1 MQHPFIPRGEGEEET
16 MLEAIGVSS
25 FEKLLA
31 PIPAHLRLGR
41 LLDLPAPQSEYQIAR
56 QFETLAALNDVPSR
70 FTSFLGAGSYDHFVP
85 AAVDHLSFRSEFYTA
100 YTPYQAEVGQGTL
113 TTIFEFQSMLAELT
127 GMDLANAS
135 LYDGASALAEAAL
148 LAASVSGK
156 SKVVVAGPLHP
167 NYLQVLATYCR
178 GQGIEVVTEPS
189 PDGTINRGWVRDA
202 LPGAAAVV
210 AQSPN
215 FFGIVED
222 LSGVFADARTL
233 GVKAIQ
239 VFLPHALV
247 LYKTPADMGADLAV
261 AEGLSLG
268 SPPSFG
274 GPALGLFTSRL
285 EFARHIP
292 GRLVGETVD
301 RNGKRAFVMTL
312 RTREQDIRREK
323 ATSNICTN
331 QALLALRATIYMSLL
346 GPQGLRDVAEQC
358 LEKAHY
364 LAGRLTSSKGFVLPY
379 KGPFFQEFV
388 VQTPRPAWE
397 MIAQARV
404 RGVLPGVDLARF
416 PGLQAGNNRLL
427 VCVSEKHTRE
437 DLDRLVEVMEE
448 AARA

>member
-1 MQHPFIPRGEGEEET
+1 VQHPFIPRGEGEEAQ

-25 FEKLLA
+25 FETLLA
-31 PIPAHLRLGR
+31 PIPQHVRLGR
-41 LLDLPAPQSEYQIAR
+41 WLDLPEPQSEYQIAR
-56 QFETLAALNDVPSR
+56 QFEALAALNDVPSR
-70 FTSFLGAGSYDHFVP
+70 FTSFLGAGAYDHFVP

-148 LAASVSGK
+148 LAASVTGK
-156 SKVVVAGPLHP
+156 SKIVVAGPLHP
-167 NYLQVLATYCR
+167 NYLQVLETYCR
-178 GQGIEVVTEPS
+178 GQGIEVLCDPS
-189 PDGTINRGWVRDA
+189 ADGVINRGWVRDS

-215 FFGIVED
+215 FFGLVED
-222 LSGVFADARTL
+222 VSGVFADARSQDA
-233 GVKAIQ
+233 KAIQ
-239 VFLPHALV
+239 VFLPHALP

-261 AEGLSLG
+261 GEGLALG

-274 GPALGLFTSRL
+274 GPALGLFTTKL
-285 EFARHIP
+285 EYARHIP

-331 QALLALRATIYMSLL
+331 QALLALRATIYMSML
-346 GPQGLRDVAEQC
+346 GPQGMRDVAEQC

-364 LAGRLTSSKGFVLPY
+364 LAERLASVKGFALPY
-379 KGPFFQEFV
+379 KGTFFQEFV

-397 MIAQARV
+397 MIAEARA

-416 PGLQAGNNRLL
+416 PGLQTGTNRML
-427 VCVSEKHTRE
+427 VCVTEKHTRA
-437 DLDRLVEVMEE
+437 DLDGLVEVMRE
-448 AARA
+448 AVRG

>member
-1 MQHPFIPRGEGEEET
+1 
-16 MLEAIGVSS
+16 MLETIGVSS
-25 FEKLLA
+25 FDKLLA
-31 PIPAHLRLGR
+31 PIPAHVRLGR

-56 QFETLAALNDVPSR
+56 QFEALAALNDVPGR
-70 FTSFLGAGSYDHFVP
+70 FTSFLGAGAYDHFVP

-156 SKVVVAGPLHP
+156 SRIVVAGPLHP
-167 NYLQVLATYCR
+167 NYLQVLETYCR
-178 GQGIEVVTEPS
+178 GQRIEVVSDPC
-189 PDGTINRGWVRDA
+189 PDGVINRGWVRDA

-222 LSGVFADARTL
+222 VSGVFADAKAQEA
-233 GVKAIQ
+233 KAIQ
-239 VFLPHALV
+239 VFLPHALP

-274 GPALGLFTSRL
+274 GPALGLFTTKL
-285 EFARHIP
+285 EYARHIP

-312 RTREQDIRREK
+312 RTREQDIRRAK

-346 GPQGLRDVAEQC
+346 GPQGLREVALQC
-358 LEKAHY
+358 LEKSHY
-364 LAGRLTSSKGFVLPY
+364 LADRLKSLKGFAVPY
-379 KGPFFQEFV
+379 KGTFFQEFV

-397 MIAQARV
+397 MIVHARMKN
-404 RGVLPGVDLARF
+404 VLPGVDLARF

-427 VCVSEKHTRE
+427 VCVTEKHSKA
-437 DLDRLVEVMEE
+437 DLDQFVEVMEE
-448 AARA
+448 AVRA

>member
-1 MQHPFIPRGEGEEET
+1 
-16 MLEAIGVSS
+16 MLETIGASS

-31 PIPAHLRLGR
+31 PVPMHLRLQR
-41 LLDLPAPQSEYQIAR
+41 LLDLGEPQSEYQIAR
-56 QFETLAALNDVPSR
+56 QFEALAALNDVPGK

-135 LYDGASALAEAAL
+135 LYDGASALAEAGL
-148 LAASVSGK
+148 LAASVTGK
-156 SKVVVAGPLHP
+156 SKIVVAGPLHP
-167 NYLQVLATYCR
+167 NYAQVLSTYCR
-178 GQGIEVVTEPS
+178 GQGIEVVADPS

-222 LSGVFADARTL
+222 LSGVFADARAQDA
-233 GVKAIQ
+233 KAIQ
-239 VFLPHALV
+239 VFLPHALP

-261 AEGLSLG
+261 SEGLSLG

-285 EFARHIP
+285 EFVRHIP

-346 GPQGLRDVAEQC
+346 GPQGMREVAEQC

-364 LAGRLTSSKGFVLPY
+364 LAAHLSSRKGFRLPY

-388 VQTPRPAWE
+388 VETPRPAWE
-397 MIAQARV
+397 VIAQARLKN
-404 RGVLPGVDLARF
+404 VLPGVDLTRF
-416 PGLQAGNNRLL
+416 PELQAGTNRLL
-427 VCVSEKHTRE
+427 VCVTEKHTRA
-437 DLDRLVEVMEE
+437 DLDHLVEVLEG
-448 AARA
+448 AARG